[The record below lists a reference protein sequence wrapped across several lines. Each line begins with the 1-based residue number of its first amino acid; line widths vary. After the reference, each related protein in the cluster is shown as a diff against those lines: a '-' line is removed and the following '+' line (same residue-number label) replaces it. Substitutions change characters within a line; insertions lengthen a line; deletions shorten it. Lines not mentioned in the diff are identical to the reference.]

1 MRLKLLAFKRNLL
14 CLGAALLFTAVP
26 GSLRAQATL
35 GKIDF
40 PVTGS
45 PQDQQC
51 FIRGVLA
58 LHSFWFEEA
67 ADQFREC
74 TKADPGFMMGYW
86 GEAMTYNHPLWAQ
99 QDAESAR
106 KVLAKITDTSK
117 LTARERAYIDA
128 VRLLY
133 GQGDKLSRDIAY
145 SKAMEK
151 IHSEYPK
158 DDEAACFYALSLLGT
173 VRPGDKGFVRQM
185 RAGAIALDVFQRNP
199 DHPGAAHYVIH
210 SFDDPEHAILA
221 LPAAR
226 RYAEIAPAAPHAR
239 HMPSHIFLQ
248 LGMWPQVTSSNL
260 SAWQASVDWV
270 EHKGLAISMR
280 DYHSLYWRFYS
291 ELQQG
296 QYSKARELMEMQRQ
310 DMAATNGKASQYVAQ
325 MGATYLIETQQ
336 WDLAGKIF
344 SMVGLNY
351 MVHQTSGGSSAEHMS
366 HRYGGSDSLVAFA
379 KGYAAAATGS
389 SEVASNISALQE
401 VEKGIANSEMGYR
414 AKQIEIQRLELEAL
428 AASKKGDSEKAIET
442 MKKAIALEETNS
454 PPSGPPELIKP
465 PHELFGEILLTAG
478 RADEAVKMFAV
489 SLSREPNRARSLIG
503 TARALA
509 AKGDAKGASEAYAE
523 FMKIWS
529 KADSGLPELEE
540 ARKTVRRA
548 D

>member
-1 MRLKLLAFKRNLL
+1 
-14 CLGAALLFTAVP
+14 
-26 GSLRAQATL
+26 
-35 GKIDF
+35 
-40 PVTGS
+40 
-45 PQDQQC
+45 QC

-128 VRLLY
+128 VRVLY

-173 VRPGDKGFVRQM
+173 VRPGDKGF
-185 RAGAIALDVFQRNP
+185 
-199 DHPGAAHYVIH
+199 
-210 SFDDPEHAILA
+210 
-221 LPAAR
+221 
-226 RYAEIAPAAPHAR
+226 
-239 HMPSHIFLQ
+239 
-248 LGMWPQVTSSNL
+248 
-260 SAWQASVDWV
+260 
-270 EHKGLAISMR
+270 AISMR

-351 MVHQTSGGSSAEHMS
+351 MVHQTSGGSSAEHRS

-401 VEKGIANSEMGYR
+401 VE
-414 AKQIEIQRLELEAL
+414 
-428 AASKKGDSEKAIET
+428 
-442 MKKAIALEETNS
+442 
-454 PPSGPPELIKP
+454 
-465 PHELFGEILLTAG
+465 
-478 RADEAVKMFAV
+478 
-489 SLSREPNRARSLIG
+489 
-503 TARALA
+503 
-509 AKGDAKGASEAYAE
+509 
-523 FMKIWS
+523 
-529 KADSGLPELEE
+529 
-540 ARKTVRRA
+540 
-548 D
+548 

>member
-1 MRLKLLAFKRNLL
+1 
-14 CLGAALLFTAVP
+14 
-26 GSLRAQATL
+26 
-35 GKIDF
+35 
-40 PVTGS
+40 
-45 PQDQQC
+45 
-51 FIRGVLA
+51 
-58 LHSFWFEEA
+58 
-67 ADQFREC
+67 
-74 TKADPGFMMGYW
+74 
-86 GEAMTYNHPLWAQ
+86 
-99 QDAESAR
+99 
-106 KVLAKITDTSK
+106 
-117 LTARERAYIDA
+117 
-128 VRLLY
+128 
-133 GQGDKLSRDIAY
+133 
-145 SKAMEK
+145 
-151 IHSEYPK
+151 
-158 DDEAACFYALSLLGT
+158 
-173 VRPGDKGFVRQM
+173 
-185 RAGAIALDVFQRNP
+185 
-199 DHPGAAHYVIH
+199 
-210 SFDDPEHAILA
+210 
-221 LPAAR
+221 
-226 RYAEIAPAAPHAR
+226 
-239 HMPSHIFLQ
+239 
-248 LGMWPQVTSSNL
+248 
-260 SAWQASVDWV
+260 
-270 EHKGLAISMR
+270 
-280 DYHSLYWRFYS
+280 
-291 ELQQG
+291 
-296 QYSKARELMEMQRQ
+296 
-310 DMAATNGKASQYVAQ
+310 
-325 MGATYLIETQQ
+325 
-336 WDLAGKIF
+336 
-344 SMVGLNY
+344 MVGLNY

-414 AKQIEIQRLELEAL
+414 AKQIEIQRLELEAV